1 MMLNKATKPFEILF
15 FIYTLSSHLLPS
27 SALQMPLLDPKPI
40 REILPSPVTAT
51 ERSAPNTDNCFCRG
65 GGQLTW
71 PIGINTQ
78 VINLSTMIYCQSN
91 SSLDFNK
98 GKRPNNS
105 TMAEDEIARVKS
117 YWGGWIG
124 VGIGTEATW
133 GEAYVIF
140 QDWIF
145 EGLAEVKRNGTLCGV
160 YLGVDDEGP

>member
-1 MMLNKATKPFEILF
+1 MMLSKATKPFEILF
-15 FIYTLSSHLLPS
+15 VIYAISSHLLPS
-27 SALQMPLLDPKPI
+27 SAIQMPLLDPKST

-51 ERSAPNTDNCFCRG
+51 EHSAPNSDNCSCRG

-91 SSLDFNK
+91 SSLDYK
-98 GKRPNNS
+98 GKRPRQS
-105 TMAEDEIARVKS
+105 TMAEDELARCKS
-117 YWGGWIG
+117 YRDGWTG

-133 GEAYVIF
+133 GIAYMIY
-140 QDWIF
+140 QHWIF